1 MLSEDLPLPDL
12 EIAPATS
19 CCWGAQLQ
27 CTSTRCWP
35 VFRIGKRHFKTKF
48 CAACRQEVVVP
59 ASRVRAL
66 AGAPL
71 HRQFANKHS
80 GGVWTRMSEQLG
92 GGGYR
97 VINNTGGCVS
107 PVLVVFDS
115 APPPQLA
122 WQPLPREW
130 VSDKGN
136 VSLLVSRG
144 TLVPVA
150 SVQRERV
157 PANHATAP
165 LEMSPLPIV
174 IPEPEVKPEPE
185 PEPVCD
191 HPALAPLE
199 EIGELDSDESE
210 PSPTPTVVDKK
221 MQRMLRNRKSAATSR
236 ERKRKY
242 VEALEAQV
250 DELTHVVQKLREEN
264 SLLQLFDFRGEGS
277 ATV

>member
-1 MLSEDLPLPDL
+1 MLLEDLPLPEL
-12 EIAPATS
+12 EIATATGR
-19 CCWGAQLQ
+19 CWGAQLQ

-66 AGAPL
+66 VGAAL
-71 HRQFANKHS
+71 HRQFVNKHS

-107 PVLVVFDS
+107 PVLVVFDG

-122 WQPLPREW
+122 WQPLPKEW
-130 VSDKGN
+130 VSDEGN

-144 TLVPVA
+144 TLIPTA
-150 SVQRERV
+150 SVQRERS
-157 PANHATAP
+157 PANRATAAPEMP
-165 LEMSPLPIV
+165 LLSIA
-174 IPEPEVKPEPE
+174 IPELKVEPEPE

-199 EIGELDSDESE
+199 EIGELDSDESD
-210 PSPTPTVVDKK
+210 PSPTSTVADKK
-221 MQRMLRNRKSAATSR
+221 MQRMLRNRISAATSR

-242 VEALEAQV
+242 IETLEAQV

-264 SLLQLFDFRGEGS
+264 SLLQLFDFRSGAV
-277 ATV
+277 ATA